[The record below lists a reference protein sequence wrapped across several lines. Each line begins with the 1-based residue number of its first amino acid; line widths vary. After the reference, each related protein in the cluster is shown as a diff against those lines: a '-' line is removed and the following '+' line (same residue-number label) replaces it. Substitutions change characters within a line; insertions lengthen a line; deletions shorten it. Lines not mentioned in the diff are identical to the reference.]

1 MLCHEI
7 EITLLKK
14 KHETN
19 FKKISKLSNKFEKK
33 NKLIKKKEPVLVQ
46 KKKKN
51 CRHQTIWPPL
61 DAGCAV

>member
-19 FKKISKLSNKFEKK
+19 FKKISKLSNEFEKK
-33 NKLIKKKEPVLVQ
+33 NKLIKKKKARVSL
-46 KKKKN
+46 KKKKIVDIKPFGL
-51 CRHQTIWPPL
+51 H
-61 DAGCAV
+61 

>member
-19 FKKISKLSNKFEKK
+19 FKKISKLSNEFEKK
-33 NKLIKKKEPVLVQ
+33 NKLIKKKARVSLK

-61 DAGCAV
+61 DAGSAV

>member
-1 MLCHEI
+1 MSWDWNNSI
-7 EITLLKK
+7 KKK

-19 FKKISKLSNKFEKK
+19 FKKISKLSNEFEKK
-33 NKLIKKKEPVLVQ
+33 NKLIKKWEPVLV

-61 DAGCAV
+61 DAGSAV